1 MNMALEYPGDV
12 REALVRSRRN
22 ISDAERWVSVAAG
35 TALALYG
42 IRHWRDNGWVHGT
55 LAALFLRWGATG
67 HCEVYEALGINTAGT
82 GSDTRR
88 ALGGSNGI
96 NVEESITINR
106 PVQELFEFWRHLE
119 NLPRFMHHLESVE
132 RITETISR
140 WRAKGPAGYTGEW
153 NAEIINEIPNKLVAW
168 RSIEGADVVSAGSVH
183 FDDAGPGRGTRIRVR
198 LQYSP
203 PGGKAGAALARIMGA
218 DPKLQIREDLQRFK
232 QLVEAGEAARTDRQ
246 TRG

>member
-12 REALVRSRRN
+12 REALGRSGRN

-35 TALALYG
+35 AALGLYG
-42 IRHWRDNGWVHGT
+42 IRHWRDNGWVHAT
-55 LAALFLRWGATG
+55 LAVLFLRWGATG
-67 HCEVYEALGINTAGT
+67 HCEVYEALGINTAGSR
-82 GSDTRR
+82 SDTRR
-88 ALGGSNGI
+88 VLGGGNGI

-106 PVQELFEFWRHLE
+106 PVQELFEFWQHLE
-119 NLPRFMHHLESVE
+119 NLPRFMDHLESVE
-132 RITETISR
+132 RLTETISR
-140 WRAKGPAGYTGEW
+140 WRAKGPAGYTAEW

-183 FDDAGPGRGTRIRVR
+183 FDNVGSRGTRIRVR

-203 PGGKAGAALARIMGA
+203 PGGKAGAALARMMGA
-218 DPKLQIREDLQRFK
+218 DPKQQIREDLQRFK
-232 QLVEAGEAARTDRQ
+232 QVVESGEAARTDGQ

>member
-1 MNMALEYPGDV
+1 MNMALEYPGGA
-12 REALVRSRRN
+12 REALVHSRRN
-22 ISDAERWVSVAAG
+22 ISNAERWVSVATG
-35 TALALYG
+35 SALALYG
-42 IRHWRDNGWVHGT
+42 IRHWRSNGWVHAT
-55 LAALFLRWGATG
+55 LAALFFRWGATG

-82 GSDTRR
+82 GGDTRR
-88 ALGGSNGI
+88 VLGGGNGI

-106 PVQELFEFWRHLE
+106 PVQELFEFWRRLE

-132 RITETISR
+132 RLTETISR
-140 WRAKGPAGYTGEW
+140 WRAKGPAGYTAEW

-183 FDDAGPGRGTRIRVR
+183 FDDAGQGRGTRIRVR

-203 PGGKAGAALARIMGA
+203 PGGKAGAALARMMVA
-218 DPKLQIREDLQRFK
+218 DPRQQIREDLERFK
-232 QLVEAGEAARTDRQ
+232 QLVEAGEVARTDGQ